1 MYRYNCA
8 LREDGKIYSSYGEF
22 NEDLY
27 SGIVEAIGNE
37 PAIFPLRFIFVP
49 IDDTDFITVQLFVLR
64 NVKKFKVIVRGKFV
78 NTDKKKEKEVKYIAC
93 CPRSR
98 NSILN
103 ICL

>member
-1 MYRYNCA
+1 MTICMYRYNCA

-27 SGIVEAIGNE
+27 SDIVEAIGNE

-64 NVKKFKVIVRGKFV
+64 NVKKFKVMVRDKFV
-78 NTDKKKEKEVKYIAC
+78 ILIKRKKR
-93 CPRSR
+93 RS
-98 NSILN
+98 STLHVAPDGE
-103 ICL
+103 LVF